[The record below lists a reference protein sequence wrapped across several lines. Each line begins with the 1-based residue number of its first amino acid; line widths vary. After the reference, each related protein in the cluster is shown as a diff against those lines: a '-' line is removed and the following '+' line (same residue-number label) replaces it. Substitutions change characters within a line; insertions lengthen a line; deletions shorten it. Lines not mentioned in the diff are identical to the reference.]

1 MLQKLPCRQ
10 CGKKSHP
17 YANRIDKKANIMKKC
32 TIIDLDIQDPKL
44 SQPIQKKR
52 SHEHSAPQGP
62 ARRLKIKFRDNVVN
76 HPYSAWTVDRN
87 LGVNLSMEDNDIL

>member
-17 YANRIDKKANIMKKC
+17 YANRIDRKANIMKKC

-52 SHEHSAPQGP
+52 SYEHSAPQGP